1 MRPAGPTPNKYKFIL
16 SNGQQSVNQNKDSVY
31 YKIMMPKDV
40 PNKIKAVDIF
50 SSDGHVC
57 AFQFFDWQ
65 HKQLFKVG

>member
-1 MRPAGPTPNKYKFIL
+1 M
-16 SNGQQSVNQNKDSVY
+16 NQNKDSVY

-40 PNKIKAVDIF
+40 PNKIKAVDIY